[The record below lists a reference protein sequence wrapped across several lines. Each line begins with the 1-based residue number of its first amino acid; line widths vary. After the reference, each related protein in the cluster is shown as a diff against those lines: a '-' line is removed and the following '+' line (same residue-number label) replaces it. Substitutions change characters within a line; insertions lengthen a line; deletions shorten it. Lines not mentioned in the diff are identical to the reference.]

1 VHSAHLQAFGEER
14 TRYFIG
20 RDGQLVESARY
31 LNASDRQVLLVTG
44 PSGSGASALIA
55 EAARRAS
62 ERHPRTVIVE
72 RYCGATP
79 VASTLRGLLD
89 GISRQITQAFGRDE
103 AASSG

>member
-62 ERHPRTVIVE
+62 ERHPCTVIVE
-72 RYCGATP
+72 RYCG
-79 VASTLRGLLD
+79 ASTLRGLLD
-89 GISRQITQAFGRDE
+89 GISRQITQAYGRDE